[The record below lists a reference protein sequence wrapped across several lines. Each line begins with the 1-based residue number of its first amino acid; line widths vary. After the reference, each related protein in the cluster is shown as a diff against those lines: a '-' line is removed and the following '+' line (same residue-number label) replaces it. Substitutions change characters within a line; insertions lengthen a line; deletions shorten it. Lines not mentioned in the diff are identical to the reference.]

1 MEQFKLRNIDEFD
14 RDFVAAQQAKKAK
27 AAELFQEPVFP
38 TPETLI
44 EPDPMQDISSG
55 MGLPPLEQEPPEEP
69 RPLVPIGQK
78 NTIYDP
84 FGEDFPDTSDT
95 VEPLNEEDFDPRK
108 QKGKTKP
115 GILVGKIIT
124 IVLLCLT
131 VVAFVLGCFISIFI
145 DNNGSD
151 VGGFCFNEM
160 SREIVIENEGQ
171 VIQKIPE
178 GSLIISKKKDPATY
192 ELGDFVVVPAATT
205 GCDIQVISGIENMS
219 TGPRF
224 STMPIGA
231 GYGATNFV
239 TQDQCYGEVNF
250 YIPVLGHLIN
260 MAIADPVQMI
270 IASAIFII
278 FAAVC
283 CVGLV
288 LLESANKKSKKK
300 SKKENA

>member
-14 RDFVAAQQAKKAK
+14 RDFVEALQAKKAK
-27 AAELFQEPVFP
+27 AADLFQAPVFP

-55 MGLPPLEQEPPEEP
+55 MGLPPLEQETPEEP

-95 VEPLNEEDFDPRK
+95 VAPLNEEDFDPRK

-124 IVLLCLT
+124 IALLCTTVLL
-131 VVAFVLGCFISIFI
+131 FVIGCFISIFI

-151 VGGFCFNEM
+151 IGGFCFNEM
-160 SREIVIENEGQ
+160 SREIVIESEGQ

-178 GSLIISKKKDPATY
+178 GSLIISKKKDPASY
-192 ELGDFVVVPAATT
+192 EIGNFIVVPGDQTT
-205 GCDIQVISGIENMS
+205 GCDIQVINGIENQS
-219 TGPRF
+219 TGTRF
-224 STMPIGA
+224 TTIPIGA
-231 GYGATNFV
+231 GYGASNFIS
-239 TQDQCYGEVNF
+239 QDQCYGEVNF

-260 MAIADPVQMI
+260 MAIADTVQMI
-270 IASAIFII
+270 ITCAIFII

-283 CVGLV
+283 CVVLV
-288 LLESANKKSKKK
+288 LLESANKKAKKK
-300 SKKENA
+300 SKKE